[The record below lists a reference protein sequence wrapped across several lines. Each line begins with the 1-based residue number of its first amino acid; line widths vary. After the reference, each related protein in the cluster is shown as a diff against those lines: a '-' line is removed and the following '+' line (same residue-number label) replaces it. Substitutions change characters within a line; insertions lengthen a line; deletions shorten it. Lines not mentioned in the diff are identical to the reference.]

1 MTRDS
6 RPGTDWDGP
15 PGTAIQLHTLASMSD
30 PLETVVR
37 RVAAAGYD
45 GVEFAGQFLSAD
57 PARVRSAL
65 AATGTAPVA
74 AHVGLSRLEANPER
88 VVDQCRTVG
97 CRRVVVPHVGANH
110 FLTTAAVD
118 GLAARLAALSDRLAA
133 DGVELAYHNSLA
145 TLSPPLDQFGL
156 ERATSVPLPLAG
168 WRRIADGL
176 GRVARLDEGDI
187 VERTAL
193 GRIRERTPDA
203 LTFEVDVG
211 WVAAAGYDPVAVID
225 LLDERLAA
233 VHVADVSVTSRFPR
247 AFGSVPPGIGLIDLG
262 RVLPAARAS
271 AADWLVYEDDDP
283 ADAERAMWDGI
294 EFLSPAGSGRPEA
307 AGDGPE
313 GGGQEPQPGE
323 SVVEPQQSA
332 GDD

>member
-6 RPGTDWDGP
+6 RPATDGDGP

-30 PLETVVR
+30 PLETVVG

-45 GVEFAGQFLSAD
+45 GVEFAGRFLSAD
-57 PARVRSAL
+57 PGAVRSAL
-65 AATGTAPVA
+65 VATGTAPVA

-88 VVDQCRTVG
+88 VVDRCRTVG

-156 ERATSVPLPLAG
+156 DRATSVPLPFAG

-176 GRVARLDEGDI
+176 GRVARLDERD
-187 VERTAL
+187 VADRTAL
-193 GRIRERTPDA
+193 GRLHERTPDA
-203 LTFEVDVG
+203 VTFEVDVG

-233 VHVADVSVTSRFPR
+233 VHIADVAVRSRLPR
-247 AFGSVPPGIGLIDLG
+247 AFGSVPPGSGLVDLG

-271 AADWLVYEDDDP
+271 GADWLVYEDDDP

-294 EFLSPAGSGRPEA
+294 ELLSPGSGGPEA
-307 AGDGPE
+307 VGGGAD
-313 GGGQEPQPGE
+313 GGGQEPHPGE